1 MELLSQCCMSYKSQ
15 QEYKGINWED
25 VQDKYDKIWDLII
38 ECNFPEETDFER
50 LPNEAKF
57 DEVITKGSYNCK
69 T

>member
-1 MELLSQCCMSYKSQ
+1 MSYKSQ

-38 ECNFPEETDFER
+38 ERHSGEETDFER
-50 LPNEAKF
+50 FPNEAKF
-57 DEVITKGSYNCK
+57 DEVITKGLYDCK

>member
-1 MELLSQCCMSYKSQ
+1 MSYKSQ
-15 QEYKGINWED
+15 QEHKGINWED

-38 ECNFPEETDFER
+38 ECNSAEETDFER

-57 DEVITKGSYNCK
+57 DEVIIKGSYNCK